1 MRWWGT
7 TQVFHIIFIDVYLW
21 ILIMDQLWIFDRDL
35 IIFSSKPSRKHPS
48 KMKFCPS
55 LGAQFTKI
63 IGSTNPCPWFL
74 FVPKTSSTPQS
85 STHPTVHP
93 SPLEFEMWTVDHA
106 RDDSVQASTSLK
118 NYPPKKK
125 KKGHNNGES
134 VRVTPY
140 AAVFNSDISM
150 GQRNNKIL
158 RKSIYILTL

>member
-21 ILIMDQLWIFDRDL
+21 IWIMDQLWIFDRDL

-93 SPLEFEMWTVDHA
+93 SPLEMWTVDHA